1 MFVDTAKIEI
11 KAGAGGNGCVSFRRE
26 KYVAAGGPDGGDGG
40 RGGNVVFI
48 ADDKMTTLMDF
59 RYKKSYTAERGK
71 DGTAKKCSG
80 KDGKD
85 LVIHV
90 PAGTVIRD
98 EATGL
103 VLADMN
109 VPGKCFIAA
118 KGGNGGWGNTHF
130 ATPTRQAPNFAKNG
144 LPGGQRTVILEL
156 KLLADVGL
164 VGFPNVG
171 KSTLLSTVSSAKP
184 KISNYHFTTLIPNLG
199 IVSPIKGEKA
209 FVMADIPGIIKGAHQ
224 GIGLGHEFLRH
235 IERTR
240 LLIHVIDV
248 SGCEGR
254 DPLKDFEIINQELQK
269 YSASLAKKEQIVAAN
284 KLDLLYDSNAYE
296 AFEREITKRGL
307 RIFPISAATKQGINE
322 LISYVAQRLSN
333 LPIPVLFD
341 EETGETAEYDK
352 ESPLTFTVT
361 KRAAD
366 FYEVSGTLVDKIM
379 SSTNFADQES
389 IRFFQRALRSKGIID
404 ALREKGAGEG
414 DTVKMLDFEFDF
426 ID

>member
-1 MFVDTAKIEI
+1 MFIDTAKIEI

-40 RGGNVVFI
+40 RGGNVVFV
-48 ADDKMTTLMDF
+48 ADEKMTTLMDF
-59 RYKKSYTAERGK
+59 RYKKSYSAERGG
-71 DGTAKKCSG
+71 DGTAKKCFG
-80 KDGKD
+80 KDGQD
-85 LVIHV
+85 LVISI

-103 VLADMN
+103 ILADMN
-109 VPGKCFIAA
+109 EPGKTFIAA

-130 ATPTRQAPNFAKNG
+130 ATPTRQAPNFAKQG
-144 LPGGQRTVILEL
+144 LPGGQRSVILEL

-171 KSTLLSTVSSAKP
+171 KSTLLSSVSGARP
-184 KISNYHFTTLIPNLG
+184 KIANYHFTTLIPNLG
-199 IVSPIKGEKA
+199 IVSLRSGEP
-209 FVMADIPGIIKGAHQ
+209 FVMADIPGIIEGAHE

-254 DPLKDFEIINQELQK
+254 TPLEDFDIISQELQK
-269 YSASLAKKEQIVAAN
+269 YSESLANKEQIIAAN
-284 KLDLLYDSNAYE
+284 KLDLLYEKEAYE
-296 AFEREITKRGL
+296 TFEQEMKKRGF
-307 RIFPISAATKQGINE
+307 RVFPISAATGQGVQE
-322 LISYVAQRLSN
+322 LISYAAERLSKI
-333 LPIPVLFD
+333 PVPVLFE
-341 EETGETAEYDK
+341 EETGETAEYNQDI
-352 ESPLTFTVT
+352 PLTFTVT
-361 KRAAD
+361 KLDAD

-379 SSTNFADQES
+379 ASTNFADNES
-389 IRFFQRALRSKGIID
+389 VRFFQRALRNKGIID

>member
-1 MFVDTAKIEI
+1 MFVDKAKIEI

-40 RGGNVVFI
+40 RGGNVVFL

-59 RYKKSYTAERGK
+59 RYKKSYTAQRGG
-71 DGTAKKCSG
+71 DGTAKKCYG

-85 LVIHV
+85 LIISV
-90 PAGTVIRD
+90 PTGTVIRD

-109 VPGKCFIAA
+109 KGGKEFIAA
-118 KGGNGGWGNTHF
+118 RGGNGGWGNTHF

-184 KISNYHFTTLIPNLG
+184 KIANYHFTTLIPNLG
-199 IVSPIKGEKA
+199 IVTPNKGDA
-209 FVMADIPGIIKGAHQ
+209 FVMADIPGIIEGAHQ
-224 GIGLGHEFLRH
+224 GVGLGHEFLRH
-235 IERTR
+235 VERTR
-240 LLIHVIDV
+240 LLVHVIDV

-254 DPLKDFEIINQELQK
+254 SPLDDFEVINRELQQ
-269 YSASLAKKEQIVAAN
+269 YSSSLADKEQIIAAN
-284 KLDLLYDSNAYE
+284 KTDLLYDTGRYD
-296 AFEREITKRGL
+296 AFQQEMTNRGH
-307 RIFPISAATKQGINE
+307 RVFPISAATRQGVDE
-322 LISYVAQRLSN
+322 LISYVTQRLSQI
-333 LPIPVLFD
+333 PVPVLFD
-341 EETGETAEYDK
+341 EETGETAVYDK
-352 ESPLTFTVT
+352 ETPLTFTVT
-361 KRAAD
+361 KRDAD

-379 SSTNFADQES
+379 DSTNFADQES
-389 IRFFQRALRSKGIID
+389 VRFFQRALRSKGIID

>member
-40 RGGNVVFI
+40 RGGNVVFV
-48 ADDKMTTLMDF
+48 ADEKMTTLMDF
-59 RYKKSYTAERGK
+59 RYKKSYAAERGG
-71 DGTAKKCSG
+71 DGTARKCFG

-85 LVIHV
+85 LVIAI

-109 VPGKCFIAA
+109 EPGKEFIAA
-118 KGGNGGWGNTHF
+118 RGGNGGWGNTHF
-130 ATPTRQAPNFAKNG
+130 ATPTRQAPNFAKQG

-171 KSTLLSTVSSAKP
+171 KSTLLSSVSSARP
-184 KISNYHFTTLIPNLG
+184 KIANYHFTTLIPNLG
-199 IVSPIKGEKA
+199 IVTPQGGES
-209 FVMADIPGIIKGAHQ
+209 FIMADIPGIIEGAHE
-224 GIGLGHEFLRH
+224 GVGLGHEFLRH

-254 DPLKDFEIINQELQK
+254 NPLEDFEIINRELQQ
-269 YSASLAKKEQIVAAN
+269 YSIPLAEKEQIIAAN
-284 KLDLLYDSNAYE
+284 KLDLLYDKTAYE
-296 AFEREITKRGL
+296 EFKAAMTEKGFSV
-307 RIFPISAATKQGINE
+307 FPISAATGQGVQE
-322 LISYVAQRLSN
+322 LISFAAERLSKI
-333 LPIPVLFD
+333 PVPVLF
-341 EETGETAEYDK
+341 EEEIGEVAEYDK
-352 ESPLTFTVT
+352 ETPLTFTVT
-361 KRAAD
+361 KLDAD
-366 FYEVSGTLVDKIM
+366 LYEVSGSLVDKIM
-379 SSTNFADQES
+379 ASTNFADNES
-389 IRFFQRALRSKGIID
+389 VRFFQRALRSKGIID

>member
-40 RGGNVVFI
+40 RGGNVVFV
-48 ADDKMTTLMDF
+48 ADEKMTTLMDF
-59 RYKKSYTAERGK
+59 RYKKSYAAERGG
-71 DGTAKKCSG
+71 DGTARKCFG

-85 LVIHV
+85 LVISI

-109 VPGKCFIAA
+109 EPGKEFIAA
-118 KGGNGGWGNTHF
+118 RGGNGGWGNTHF
-130 ATPTRQAPNFAKNG
+130 ATPTRQAPNFAKQG

-171 KSTLLSTVSSAKP
+171 KSTLLSSVSSARP
-184 KISNYHFTTLIPNLG
+184 KIANYHFTTLIPNLG
-199 IVSPIKGEKA
+199 IVTPQGGES
-209 FVMADIPGIIKGAHQ
+209 FVMADIPGIIEGAHE

-254 DPLKDFEIINQELQK
+254 NPLEDFEIINRELQQ
-269 YSASLAKKEQIVAAN
+269 YSIPLAEKEQIIAAN
-284 KLDLLYDSNAYE
+284 KLDLLYDKTAYE
-296 AFEREITKRGL
+296 KFKGAMTEKGFSV
-307 RIFPISAATKQGINE
+307 FPISAATGQGVQE
-322 LISYVAQRLSN
+322 LISFAAERLSKI
-333 LPIPVLFD
+333 PVPVLFE
-341 EETGETAEYDK
+341 EETGEVAEYDK
-352 ESPLTFTVT
+352 ETPLTFTVT
-361 KRAAD
+361 KLDAD
-366 FYEVSGTLVDKIM
+366 LYEVSGSLVDKIM
-379 SSTNFADQES
+379 ASTNFADNES
-389 IRFFQRALRSKGIID
+389 VRFFQRALRSKGIID

>member
-1 MFVDTAKIEI
+1 MFVDTARIEI

-40 RGGNVVFI
+40 RGGNVVFV
-48 ADDKMTTLMDF
+48 ADEKMTTLMDF
-59 RYKKSYTAERGK
+59 RYKKSYAAERGG
-71 DGTAKKCSG
+71 DGTAKKCYG

-85 LVIHV
+85 LVIAI

-109 VPGKCFIAA
+109 EPGKKFIAA

-130 ATPTRQAPNFAKNG
+130 ATPTRQAPNFAKQG

-171 KSTLLSTVSSAKP
+171 KSTLLSSVSSARP
-184 KISNYHFTTLIPNLG
+184 KIANYHFTTLIPNLG
-199 IVSPIKGEKA
+199 IITPQGGES
-209 FVMADIPGIIKGAHQ
+209 FVMADIPGIIEGAHE
-224 GIGLGHEFLRH
+224 GVGLGHEFLRH

-240 LLIHVIDV
+240 LLVHVIDV

-254 DPLKDFEIINQELQK
+254 NPLEDFEIINHELQQ
-269 YSASLAKKEQIVAAN
+269 YSVPLAEKEQIIAAN
-284 KLDLLYDSNAYE
+284 KLDLLFDQSAYE
-296 AFEREITKRGL
+296 EFEQAMEEKGY
-307 RIFPISAATKQGINE
+307 RIFPISAATGQGVQE
-322 LISYVAQRLSN
+322 LISYAAERLSKI
-333 LPIPVLFD
+333 PVPVLFE
-341 EETGETAEYDK
+341 EETGEVAEYDK
-352 ESPLTFTVT
+352 ETPLTFTVT
-361 KRAAD
+361 KLDAD
-366 FYEVSGTLVDKIM
+366 LYEVSGSLIDKIM
-379 SSTNFADQES
+379 ASTNFADNES
-389 IRFFQRALRSKGIID
+389 VRFFQRALRSKGIID

>member
-40 RGGNVVFI
+40 RGGNVVFV
-48 ADDKMTTLMDF
+48 ADEKMTTLMDF
-59 RYKKSYTAERGK
+59 RYKKSYTAERGG
-71 DGTAKKCSG
+71 DGTARKCYG

-85 LVIHV
+85 LVIAI

-109 VPGKCFIAA
+109 EPGKKFIAA

-130 ATPTRQAPNFAKNG
+130 ATPTRQAPNFAKQG
-144 LPGGQRTVILEL
+144 MPGGQRTVVLEL

-171 KSTLLSTVSSAKP
+171 KSTLLSSVSSARP
-184 KISNYHFTTLIPNLG
+184 KIANYHFTTLIPNLG
-199 IVSPIKGEKA
+199 IVTPQGGES
-209 FVMADIPGIIKGAHQ
+209 FVMADIPGIIEGAHE
-224 GIGLGHEFLRH
+224 GVGLGHEFLRH

-254 DPLKDFEIINQELQK
+254 NPLEDFEIINRELQQ
-269 YSASLAKKEQIVAAN
+269 YSIPLAEKEQIIAAN
-284 KLDLLYDSNAYE
+284 KLDLLYDKTAYE
-296 AFEREITKRGL
+296 EFEATMTEKGFSV
-307 RIFPISAATKQGINE
+307 FPISAATGQGVQE
-322 LISYVAQRLSN
+322 LISYAAERLSK
-333 LPIPVLFD
+333 IPVPILFE
-341 EETGETAEYDK
+341 EETGEVAEYDK
-352 ESPLTFTVT
+352 ETPLTFTVT
-361 KRAAD
+361 KLDAD
-366 FYEVSGTLVDKIM
+366 FYEVSGSLVDKIM
-379 SSTNFADQES
+379 ASTNFADNES
-389 IRFFQRALRSKGIID
+389 VRFFQRALRSKGIID

>member
-40 RGGNVVFI
+40 RGGNIVFV
-48 ADDKMTTLMDF
+48 ADEKMTTLMDF
-59 RYKKSYTAERGK
+59 RYKKSYTAERGG
-71 DGTAKKCSG
+71 DGTARKCYG

-85 LVIHV
+85 LVIAI

-109 VPGKCFIAA
+109 EPGKEFIAA

-130 ATPTRQAPNFAKNG
+130 ATPTRQAPNFAKQG

-171 KSTLLSTVSSAKP
+171 KSTFLSSVSSARP
-184 KISNYHFTTLIPNLG
+184 KIANYHFTTLIPNLG
-199 IVSPIKGEKA
+199 IVTPQGGES
-209 FVMADIPGIIKGAHQ
+209 FVMADIPGIIEGAHE
-224 GIGLGHEFLRH
+224 GVGLGHEFLRH

-254 DPLKDFEIINQELQK
+254 NPLEDFEIINQELQQ
-269 YSASLAKKEQIVAAN
+269 YSASLSQKEQIIAAN
-284 KLDLLYDSNAYE
+284 KLDLLYDQSTYE
-296 AFEREITKRGL
+296 AFDEAMTEKGYRV
-307 RIFPISAATKQGINE
+307 FPISAATGHGVGE
-322 LISYVAQRLSN
+322 LISYAAERLSK
-333 LPIPVLFD
+333 IPVPILFE
-341 EETGETAEYDK
+341 EETGEVAEYDK
-352 ESPLTFTVT
+352 EAPLTFTVT
-361 KRAAD
+361 KLDAD

-379 SSTNFADQES
+379 ASTNFADNES
-389 IRFFQRALRSKGIID
+389 VRFFQRALRSKGIID

>member
-1 MFVDTAKIEI
+1 MFVDTARIEI

-40 RGGNVVFI
+40 RGGNVIFT
-48 ADDKMTTLMDF
+48 ADEKMTTLMDF
-59 RYKKSYTAERGK
+59 RYKKSYAAERGG
-71 DGTAKKCSG
+71 DGTAKKCYG

-85 LVIHV
+85 LIISV
-90 PAGTVIRD
+90 PAGTIIRD

-109 VPGKCFIAA
+109 EPGKRFVAA

-130 ATPTRQAPNFAKNG
+130 ATPTRQAPNFAKQG
-144 LPGGQRTVILEL
+144 LPGGQRTVLLEL

-171 KSTLLSTVSSAKP
+171 KSTLLSSVSSAKP
-184 KISNYHFTTLIPNLG
+184 KIANYHFTTLIPNLG
-199 IVSPIKGEKA
+199 IVTPRGGEP
-209 FVMADIPGIIKGAHQ
+209 FVMADIPGIIEGAHE
-224 GIGLGHEFLRH
+224 GVGLGHEFLRH

-240 LLIHVIDV
+240 LLIHVIDA

-254 DPLKDFEIINQELQK
+254 TPLEDFEIIHQELQQ
-269 YSASLAKKEQIVAAN
+269 YSPDLAEKEQIIAAN
-284 KLDLLYDSNAYE
+284 KLDLLYDTGAYDE
-296 AFEREITKRGL
+296 FEQEMTGRGWKV
-307 RIFPISAATKQGINE
+307 FPISAATGQGVNQ
-322 LISYVAQRLSN
+322 LISYVAERLSKI
-333 LPIPVLFD
+333 PVPVLFE

-361 KRAAD
+361 KLDAD
-366 FYEVSGTLVDKIM
+366 VYEVSGTLVDRIM
-379 SSTNFADQES
+379 ASTNFADNES
-389 IRFFQRALRSKGIID
+389 VRFFQRALRSKGIID